1 MKRWLRSAAVALL
14 ALALACA
21 TSPLGR
27 KQLKL
32 FPDSEMNQMGL
43 AAFDEMKAEMPVSND
58 PAVNAYVR
66 CVADAIVAQAPDPTG
81 VAGWETVVFVDDTP
95 NAFALPGGRIGV
107 HTGMLDVA
115 ETADQLAAVIGHE
128 VGHVIARHGNE
139 RVSTAFATSTGLQII
154 QALSDHPES
163 EDTRRIMGLLGLGSQ
178 VGILLPF
185 SRVHEREADLVGQDL
200 MARAGFDPAA
210 SVELWRGMAAMGG
223 AEPPEFL
230 STHPSSASRI
240 GDLQAHLAVTRPVY
254 EEARAA
260 GRRPACRPPR

>member
-1 MKRWLRSAAVALL
+1 MKRWLETIAVALL
-14 ALALACA
+14 ALALACT

-27 KQLKL
+27 RQLKL

-43 AAFDEMKAEMPVSND
+43 AAFDEMKATAPASTD

-66 CVADAIVAQAPDPTG
+66 CVAEAIVAQAADPTG
-81 VAGWETVVFVDDTP
+81 VADWETVVFVDETP

-115 ETADQLAAVIGHE
+115 VTADQLAAVIGHE

-154 QALSDHPES
+154 QALTQNPES
-163 EDTRRIMGLLGLGSQ
+163 EDTRRVMGLLGLGSQ

-185 SRVHEREADLVGQDL
+185 SRVHEREADLIGQDL

-210 SVELWRGMAAMGG
+210 SVELWRNMTAAGG

-240 GDLQAHLAVTRPVY
+240 EDLEANLARTRPVY
-254 EEARAA
+254 SEARAA
-260 GRRPACRPPR
+260 GRRPDCRPPR